1 MKKLITRVR
10 ISVSLSALITFLV
23 GLALTAAL
31 FVTVRK
37 IETARQTVQFEQNAK
52 LRINAVVGGVRDA
65 AEQVDVLQRLFATFG
80 VVTREQFHRLSVP
93 LLKQAPQI
101 QALGFQRLIQHGD
114 RAGYEAAMRRRVPG
128 FTLTELVDGQVRG
141 AGVRDSYLAV
151 DYLEPSFGNEAHLG
165 LDTAPLAELAEA
177 RRASR
182 ERGSSAGTS
191 ALPLLFAAG
200 RYTGFRVVA
209 PVFWQGAPLDNAAA
223 RRRAVIGELVAE
235 LRVDRLFEPVLAAR
249 GFPAQ
254 QDIGMRLFAAAAG
267 QAPRLIAGYGD
278 VAAAFATPTAT
289 TGWLPA
295 WVPTWL
301 LYDRPAPVISSFAL
315 AEQTLR
321 LEVAQT
327 GAFFADGHNGSQYA
341 LLGGL
346 LSTLLATAYIYA
358 LVSRQG
364 LIERATRARTA
375 TLEFAN
381 LRLAE
386 DLARRAQTEQG
397 LRLRERVIEVSANA
411 IILCSAQAPDHA
423 IEYVNPAF
431 ERITGFSAE
440 EVMGRGL
447 DFLHGSSQ
455 YQGNIEQIHTAL
467 RDHSEAHA
475 LVRNHRKDGSGYWS
489 DLFVAPVRDQHDEV
503 SHFVVAQYDISAAM
517 GYEAEIEYQATHDS
531 LTGLANRNL
540 LRERLNDAIA
550 GGRRKNSAFWVAF
563 LDLDRFKFVND
574 TLGHEAGDMLLKIVA
589 ERLLACVRETDT
601 VARVGGDEFMLVLP
615 DNPEDGTGV
624 AVLTR
629 IMEAIAQPIL
639 VAGHEFVVQC
649 SIGVATYPTDG
660 ESAESLTRFADI
672 AMYRAKELGRNAFQF
687 YTAEMNER
695 TLDRLKIE
703 TDLRRALERDE
714 FVLHYQ
720 PQLSLSSGK
729 VIGMEALV
737 RWNHPTEGMI
747 APSRFIGLAEEM
759 GLIVPIG
766 AWVLRTACLQTMAWH
781 KAGFGPLRVAVNLS
795 PRQFG
800 QQSLVQSIADLLR
813 ETGMIP
819 SLLELELT
827 EGTVMHDVDHAIDVL
842 RNLKSLGVHI
852 SIDDFGTGYSSLS
865 YLRRFPIDVLKIDQS
880 FVRELSIDADD
891 AAIVRAIITLAHS
904 LRLEVI
910 AEGVENA
917 SQLDFLRAEGCD
929 MMQGYFYSRP
939 LATEAFEQL
948 LREDRRLPSSAVLRY
963 TRSGGRPIVDT
974 GQQIGALLADMKA
987 GRSHRHA
994 SRAQCETSE
1003 L

>member
-1 MKKLITRVR
+1 MQKLITRVR
-10 ISVSLSALITFLV
+10 ISVSLSALITFAV

-37 IETARQTVQFEQNAK
+37 VETARQTVLFQQNAT
-52 LRINAVVGGVRDA
+52 LRINAVVGGVHDA
-65 AEQVDVLQRLFATFG
+65 AEQVDVLQRVFATFG
-80 VVTREQFHRLSVP
+80 VVSREQFQRLSVP
-93 LLKQAPQI
+93 LLKQSPQI
-101 QALGFQRLIQHGD
+101 QALGFQRLIQHAD

-128 FTLTELVDGQVRG
+128 FTLTELADGKVRA

-165 LDTAPLAELAEA
+165 LDTAPMAELAEA

-182 ERGSSAGTS
+182 ERGGSAGTS
-191 ALPLLFAAG
+191 VLPLLFAAG
-200 RYTGFRVVA
+200 RHTGFRVVA
-209 PVFWQGAPLDNAAA
+209 PVFWQGAPLDDAAA

-254 QDIGMRLFAAAAG
+254 QNVGMRLFAAAPG
-267 QAPRLIAGYGD
+267 DAPRLIAAHGD
-278 VAAAFATPTAT
+278 AAAAFASAGAPR
-289 TGWLPA
+289 WLPA
-295 WVPTWL
+295 WL
-301 LYDRPAPVISSFAL
+301 FYDRPAPVVSSFAL

-321 LEVAQT
+321 LEVAQAET
-327 GAFFADGHNGSQYA
+327 FFADGHNGSMYA

-358 LVSRQG
+358 LVSRLG

-411 IILCSAQAPDHA
+411 IILCSARAPEHA

-431 ERITGFSAE
+431 ERITGFSAQ
-440 EVMGRGL
+440 EVLGRGL

-455 YQGNIEQIHTAL
+455 YQGNIEQIHNAL
-467 RDHSEAHA
+467 RDHTEGHA

-489 DLFVAPVRDQHDEV
+489 DLFVAPVRDQHDKV

-540 LRERLNDAIA
+540 LREHLNDAIA
-550 GGRRKNSAFWVAF
+550 GARRKNTAFWVAF

-574 TLGHEAGDMLLKIVA
+574 TLGHEAGDLLLKIVA

-624 AVLTR
+624 AVLER
-629 IMEAIAQPIL
+629 VMQAIAQPIL
-639 VAGHEFVVQC
+639 VAGHEFVVHC

-703 TDLRRALERDE
+703 SDLRRALERDE

-720 PQLSLSSGK
+720 PQLNLRSGK
-729 VIGMEALV
+729 IVGMEALL

-781 KAGFGPLRVAVNLS
+781 RAGHRALRVAVNLS
-795 PRQFG
+795 PRQFS
-800 QQSLVQSIADLLR
+800 QQSLVESIAELLR

-827 EGTVMHDVDHAIDVL
+827 EGTVMHDVDHAIEVL
-842 RNLKSLGVHI
+842 RKLKSLGVHI

-917 SQLDFLRAEGCD
+917 AQLDFLRAEGCD
-929 MMQGYFYSRP
+929 LMQGYHYSRP
-939 LATEAFEQL
+939 LGAEAFEQL
-948 LREDRRLPSSAVLRY
+948 LRQDLRLPTSPVVRY
-963 TRSGGRPIVDT
+963 TRSDSRAIVDT
-974 GQQIGALLADMKA
+974 GQQIGAFLADVKA
-987 GRSHRHA
+987 GRAHRHA
-994 SRAQCETSE
+994 GRPQRETSE